1 MFKFLSP
8 LKTFLL
14 LKIIQD
20 EINLGDLTVSNF
32 CSYSPIM
39 LCHEILGIG
48 KIGKGVDVEV
58 LDNKIRLGIDEHSRI
73 WDYEICHSS
82 NFTNYPENR
91 CKYITIDFHT
101 TKDYRTK
108 GFNRYTALVDLN
120 GKVILFGDKD
130 KYFEPAK
137 VINNKYIL
145 LSCYENGNE
154 YKQRKYCIYS
164 ITGELLWSKCLN
176 IDQAIVFSFY
186 ASERVCRI
194 DSKYFF
200 ILGVYEGCKG
210 RTEDIRIPLKR
221 MKHGKLRST

>member
-20 EINLGDLTVSNF
+20 EINLDDLSVSNY
-32 CSYSPIM
+32 STYSPIM
-39 LCHEILGIG
+39 LCHEIL
-48 KIGKGVDVEV
+48 GKGVDVEV

-82 NFTNYPENR
+82 NFTNYPKNR

-108 GFNRYTALVDLN
+108 GFNRYIALVDLN
-120 GKVILFGDKD
+120 GKVILFGDRD

-145 LSCYENGNE
+145 LYCYEN
-154 YKQRKYCIYS
+154 KQRKYCIYS

-200 ILGVYEGCKG
+200 ILGVYKG
-210 RTEDIRIPLKR
+210 SNGIAEDIIRIPIKEDE
-221 MKHGKLRST
+221 TW